1 MRLTP
6 LKKLFNDTGLRWLW
20 LTLLCLIIDQ
30 VSKQW
35 VAGTFDYRETLSVLP
50 FFNLTYVHNPGA
62 AFSFLADQGGWQRW
76 FFTAIAAIAS
86 IVFLVWMAK
95 TPKQQRLLSISFAL
109 ILSGAVGNLI
119 DRVLFGYVIDFLDFH
134 WAGYHF
140 AAFNIADSVIFIG
153 AALMIFESFTNK
165 EDNQEANKDAN
176 LKANIESKNESDNEE
191 QKNKTNKVKS

>member
-1 MRLTP
+1 V
-6 LKKLFNDTGLRWLW
+6 KKLFSETGLSWLW

-30 VSKQW
+30 VTKHW
-35 VAGTFDYRETLSVLP
+35 VAGTFDYRESLAVLP
-50 FFNLTYVHNPGA
+50 FFNLTYVHNTGA

-76 FFTAIAAIAS
+76 FFTAIASIAS

-95 TPKQQRLLSISFAL
+95 TPKQQRLLSIAFAL

-119 DRVLFGYVIDFLDFH
+119 DRALFGYVIDFLDFH

-165 EDNQEANKDAN
+165 EGDKEANQEDQNDK
-176 LKANIESKNESDNEE
+176 
-191 QKNKTNKVKS
+191 QKNKTNKVESE